1 MKFCGCLYVV
11 NDAEK
16 TKAFYKEVFGLRV
29 IQDFNANF
37 VMTGGISFQTKD
49 SWKDFIQNTIHDHFL
64 YK

>member
-29 IQDFNANF
+29 IQDFIYKLY
-37 VMTGGISFQTKD
+37 MSF
-49 SWKDFIQNTIHDHFL
+49 
-64 YK
+64 

>member
-49 SWKDFIQNTIHDHFL
+49 S
-64 YK
+64 